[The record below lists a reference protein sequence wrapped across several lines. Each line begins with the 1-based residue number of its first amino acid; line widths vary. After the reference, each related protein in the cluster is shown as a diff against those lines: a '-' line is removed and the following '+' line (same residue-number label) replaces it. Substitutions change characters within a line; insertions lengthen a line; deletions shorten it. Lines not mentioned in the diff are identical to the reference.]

1 MLFKVSIV
9 LLLLWLAGNSGVYN
23 VGDLVHVLLLIGLML
38 MLLAVLRSRDAA
50 ARRPTDGP
58 TIRS

>member
-9 LLLLWLAGNSGVYN
+9 LLLLWSVGKWGGYN
-23 VGDLVHVLLLIGLML
+23 VGELVHVLLLIGLML

-50 ARRPTDGP
+50 ARRPTSGS